1 MDKRSLMIPSSHI
14 PNFFYKVDIIFN
26 NFNNI
31 HDKLNFTVKVEKNK
45 SISFLDLNFSVMNEK
60 LYIDWYRKET
70 CSGRYL
76 HYYSVHPLY
85 ATKLVRSMV

>member
-1 MDKRSLMIPSSHI
+1 MDKRSLIIPLSHI
-14 PNFFYKVDIIFN
+14 PNFFYKIDIIFN

-31 HDKLNFTVKVEKNK
+31 HDKLNFTVELEKNK
-45 SISFLDLNFSVMNEK
+45 NISFLDLNLSVMNEK

-70 CSGRYL
+70 CSGRYIIIRDI
-76 HYYSVHPLY
+76 HY